1 MFLIIDIFIKM
12 HIMRITM
19 PAAAPPLAQAAASAL
34 HALGG
39 QLRAQRKAMR
49 ISAVATAGAAALS
62 RVTLHRIERGE
73 ASVTMG
79 AYFNVAAALG
89 IHISAQAPAQAAP
102 LAPPASPITSPQ
114 TIRVADYPQLQ
125 AMAWQ
130 MPGAQQLTAQ
140 EALGLY
146 ERNWRHVNLAQM
158 SEAESALLKQ
168 LVQEQGK
175 GVLLV

>member
-1 MFLIIDIFIKM
+1 
-12 HIMRITM
+12 M
-19 PAAAPPLAQAAASAL
+19 PAAAPPIAPNAASAL

-39 QLRAQRKAMR
+39 QLRGQRKALR
-49 ISAVATAGAAALS
+49 ISALATAGAAGLS

-79 AYFNVAAALG
+79 AYFNVAAVLG
-89 IHISAQAPAQAAP
+89 ISITALAPAQCAPAAQSA
-102 LAPPASPITSPQ
+102 LPQ

-125 AMAWQ
+125 ALAWQ
-130 MPGAQQLTAQ
+130 LPGVLLLTGQ

-146 ERNWRHVNLAQM
+146 ERNWRHINSAQM
-158 SEAESALLKQ
+158 GPQESALLSQ
-168 LVQEQGK
+168 LVQVHGN

>member
-1 MFLIIDIFIKM
+1 
-12 HIMRITM
+12 M
-19 PAAAPPLAQAAASAL
+19 PAAAPPIAPDAASAL

-39 QLRAQRKAMR
+39 QLRGRRKALH
-49 ISAVATAGAAALS
+49 ISALATAGAAGLS

-79 AYFNVAAALG
+79 AYFNVAAVLG
-89 IHISAQAPAQAAP
+89 ISITALAPAQCAPAAP
-102 LAPPASPITSPQ
+102 QAVQSALPQ

-125 AMAWQ
+125 ALAWQ
-130 MPGAQQLTAQ
+130 LHGALQLTGQ

-146 ERNWRHVNLAQM
+146 ERNWRHINLAQM
-158 SEAESALLKQ
+158 GSQESALLSQ
-168 LVQEQGK
+168 LVQVHGN